1 MFSDEEKT
9 DNYILMKVFV
19 FLLRTVFSP
28 SVLNERIGLQIH
40 EFSIRYVDEASG
52 SVSEREIQIL
62 AYYIKVLFNRKHL
75 KKERVIMSEKIALV
89 TGASGG
95 IGRAIAIA
103 LAETG
108 AYVYV
113 NYNGSQ
119 GKAEETVRLIE
130 EKGGRAEICKF
141 NVGDF
146 EETNKAVAEI
156 IAAQGRLDILVNNA
170 GITKDGLM
178 MMMTEEQFDAVI
190 NINLKGAFNTIKA
203 ATRTMVKQRSGRI
216 INITS
221 VSGVMGNAGQANYS
235 ASKAGMIGLTKS
247 MARELAS
254 RNITVNAV
262 APGFIE
268 TEMTAVLSDAVKEGA
283 VKQIPVGR
291 FGQPE
296 DIANMVKYLASD
308 EAAYITGQVICV
320 DGGMAM

>member
-1 MFSDEEKT
+1 MSQ
-9 DNYILMKVFV
+9 
-19 FLLRTVFSP
+19 
-28 SVLNERIGLQIH
+28 ER
-40 EFSIRYVDEASG
+40 
-52 SVSEREIQIL
+52 
-62 AYYIKVLFNRKHL
+62 
-75 KKERVIMSEKIALV
+75 IALV

-95 IGRAIAIA
+95 IGRAIAVA
-103 LAETG
+103 LAGTG

-130 EKGGRAEICKF
+130 EKGGQAEICKF

-146 EETNKAVAEI
+146 EETNKAVNEI
-156 IAAQGRLDILVNNA
+156 IAAKGRLDILVNNA

-178 MMMTEEQFDAVI
+178 MMMTEAQFDDVI

-247 MARELAS
+247 IARELAS

-268 TEMTAVLSDAVKEGA
+268 TEMTAVLSDAVKEAA

-308 EAAYITGQVICV
+308 EAAYVTGQVICV